1 MYKGIIIGVVPDALN
16 GGVSMDNIWTSLLGL
31 CAGMA
36 LFLYSIKMTSGSL
49 EVIAG
54 NKMKSILAKLTGNRI
69 LGVTVGAGV
78 TALIQSSTATT
89 VMVIGFVNAGLMNLY
104 SALWIIMGANIGT
117 NITSQLVAFDVG
129 MFAPIIALVG
139 TFVCIFIK
147 DKKMKSVGE
156 AIAGL
161 GFIFVSMSLMTD
173 SMAPIAKLDIVKEIF
188 AGINN
193 PFIGIIV
200 GIIFVIIIQSSAAG
214 VGILQAMAVASSG
227 SLITLEQAMFIIF
240 GLNVGTCLTALLA
253 SMSGSRNARRA
264 GLMHLLFNVFG
275 TIIFTAISFIFPVA
289 DWVRAVSPNDVARQF
304 ANMHL
309 AFNLVTTLI
318 MLPIGGL
325 FVKLVQKLV
334 PDKGGDEEGI
344 QYLKYLNPQ
353 MLTAD
358 HLLGMEVLT
367 AAIANEIGRMFIF
380 AGENCQKSFHAV
392 LENSEKLQEEI
403 NNREE
408 YIDYLNKEISFYIS
422 HLMMFDMSEKDAV
435 TMSAL
440 FKITG
445 NIERMGDHAVNI
457 SGYASMLEEK
467 KLSLSEKARNEVAQM
482 EKTISEACN
491 SMVKSKTSAVH
502 IKMAQ
507 VEQKIDDLTDV
518 YREHQLERLKS
529 GVCSGDACVIYSEML
544 TDFER
549 LGDHMLNIAEAAAE
563 TGIVSFGISDFKLT
577 TEEEQPSLKAAA
589 AGIDDD

>member
-1 MYKGIIIGVVPDALN
+1 
-16 GGVSMDNIWTSLLGL
+16 MDNIWTALLGL

-36 LFLYSIKMTSGSL
+36 MFLYSIKMTSGSL

-54 NKMKSILAKLTGNRI
+54 NKMKTILAKLTGNRI

-117 NITSQLVAFDVG
+117 NITSQLIAFDIG
-129 MFAPIIALVG
+129 MFAPIVALVG
-139 TFVCIFIK
+139 TFVCIFVK
-147 DKKMKSVGE
+147 DKKLKSVGE
-156 AIAGL
+156 AVAGL
-161 GFIFVSMSLMTD
+161 GFIFVSMNLMTD
-173 SMAPIAKLDIVKEIF
+173 SMAPISKLDIVKDIF

-193 PFIGIIV
+193 PFVGIVV

-214 VGILQAMAVASSG
+214 VGILQAMAVASAG
-227 SLITLEQAMFIIF
+227 KLITLEQAMFIIF

-275 TIIFTAISFIFPVA
+275 TSIFTAISFVLPVA
-289 DWVRAVSPNDVARQF
+289 DWIRALSPNDVARQF

-309 AFNLVTTLI
+309 AFNLITTLI

-344 QYLKYLNPQ
+344 MYLKYLNPRMIASDLQ
-353 MLTAD
+353 
-358 HLLGMEVLT
+358 LGMEVLT
-367 AAIANEIGRMFIF
+367 TAIANEIGRMFMF
-380 AGENCQKSFHAV
+380 AGENCQKSFRAV
-392 LENSEKLQEEI
+392 LEKDDKLLEEI

-422 HLMMFDMSEKDAV
+422 HLMLMSMSEKDAV
-435 TMSAL
+435 TLSAL

-457 SGYASMLEEK
+457 AGYAGMLEDK
-467 KLSLSEKARNEVAQM
+467 KLSLSASAREEVAQM
-482 EKTISEACN
+482 EKMITEACN
-491 SMVKSKTSAVH
+491 SMVKAKTSSVH

-507 VEQKIDDLTDV
+507 VEQKIDDLTDI

-563 TGIVSFGISDFKLT
+563 TNIVSFGITEFELPKTEEKLT
-577 TEEEQPSLKAAA
+577 ASVAAA
-589 AGIDDD
+589 DV

>member
-1 MYKGIIIGVVPDALN
+1 
-16 GGVSMDNIWTSLLGL
+16 MDDIWTALLGL

-36 LFLYSIKMTSGSL
+36 MFLYSIKMTSGSL

-54 NKMKSILAKLTGNRI
+54 NKMKTILAKLTGNRI

-117 NITSQLVAFDVG
+117 NITSQLIAFDIG
-129 MFAPIIALVG
+129 MFAPVVALVG
-139 TFVCIFIK
+139 TFVCIFVK
-147 DKKMKSVGE
+147 DKKLKSVGE

-161 GFIFVSMSLMTD
+161 GFIFVSMNLMTD
-173 SMAPIAKLDIVKEIF
+173 SMAPISKLDIVKDIF

-193 PFIGIIV
+193 PFVGIIV

-214 VGILQAMAVASSG
+214 VGILQAMAVASAG
-227 SLITLEQAMFIIF
+227 QLITLEQAMYIIF

-275 TIIFTAISFIFPVA
+275 TSIFTVFSFIFPVA
-289 DWVRAVSPNDVARQF
+289 DWIRKLSPNDVARQF

-309 AFNLVTTLI
+309 AFNLITTMI

-344 QYLKYLNPQ
+344 MYLKYLNPRMITSDRQ
-353 MLTAD
+353 
-358 HLLGMEVLT
+358 LGMQVLT
-367 AAIANEIGRMFIF
+367 SAIANEIGRMFIF
-380 AGENCQKSFHAV
+380 ACENCQKSFRAV
-392 LENSEKLQEEI
+392 LENDAKLLEEI
-403 NNREE
+403 DNREE

-422 HLMMFDMSEKDAV
+422 HLMLMDMSEKDAV

-457 SGYASMLEEK
+457 AGYAGMLEEK
-467 KLSLSEKARNEVAQM
+467 KLSLSEKARAEVAQM
-482 EKTISEACN
+482 EKTITEACN
-491 SMVKSKTSAVH
+491 AMIKAKTSSVH

-507 VEQKIDDLTDV
+507 IEQKIDDLTDV

-563 TGIVSFGISDFKLT
+563 TGIVSFGISELELPKRDEVTASK
-577 TEEEQPSLKAAA
+577 
-589 AGIDDD
+589 GIDASADDTDDD

>member
-1 MYKGIIIGVVPDALN
+1 
-16 GGVSMDNIWTSLLGL
+16 MDNIWTALLGL

-36 LFLYSIKMTSGSL
+36 MFLYSIKMTSGSL

-54 NKMKSILAKLTGNRI
+54 NKMKTILAKLTGNRI

-117 NITSQLVAFDVG
+117 NITSQLIAFDVG
-129 MFAPIIALVG
+129 MFAPVIALVG
-139 TFVCIFIK
+139 TFVCIFVK
-147 DKKMKSVGE
+147 DKKLKSVGE

-173 SMAPIAKLDIVKEIF
+173 SMAPIAKLDIVKDIF

-193 PFIGIIV
+193 PFVGIIV

-214 VGILQAMAVASSG
+214 VGILQAMAVASAG
-227 SLITLEQAMFIIF
+227 QLITLEQAIYIIF

-253 SMSGSRNARRA
+253 SMSGSKNARRA

-275 TIIFTAISFIFPVA
+275 TTVFTAISLVLPVS
-289 DWVRAVSPNDVARQF
+289 DWIRALSPNDVARQF

-309 AFNLVTTLI
+309 AFNLITTLI

-334 PDKGGDEEGI
+334 PDKGEDEEGVM
-344 QYLKYLNPQ
+344 YLKYLNPHMISSDLQ
-353 MLTAD
+353 
-358 HLLGMEVLT
+358 LGMQVLT
-367 AAIANEIGRMFIF
+367 SAIANEIGRMFMF
-380 AGENCQKSFHAV
+380 AGENCQKSFRAV
-392 LENSEKLQEEI
+392 LEKDDKLLEEI
-403 NNREE
+403 DNREE
-408 YIDYLNKEISFYIS
+408 YIDYLNKEISYYIS
-422 HLMMFDMSEKDAV
+422 HLMTLDMSEKDAV

-457 SGYASMLEEK
+457 AGYAGILEDK
-467 KLSLSEKARNEVAQM
+467 KLSLSDKARAEVAQM
-482 EKTISEACN
+482 EKTITEACN
-491 SMVKSKTSAVH
+491 SMVKSKTSSVH

-518 YREHQLERLKS
+518 YREHQLERLKA
-529 GVCSGDACVIYSEML
+529 GICSGDACVIYSEML

-563 TGIVSFGISDFKLT
+563 TGIVSFNV
-577 TEEEQPSLKAAA
+577 TEFELPKTEVKAEVKET
-589 AGIDDD
+589 AGIDDDE

>member
-1 MYKGIIIGVVPDALN
+1 
-16 GGVSMDNIWTSLLGL
+16 MDNIWTALLGL

-36 LFLYSIKMTSGSL
+36 MFLYSIKMTSGSL

-54 NKMKSILAKLTGNRI
+54 NKMKTILAKLTGNRI

-117 NITSQLVAFDVG
+117 NITSQLIAFDVG
-129 MFAPIIALVG
+129 MFAPVIALVG
-139 TFVCIFIK
+139 TFVCIFVK
-147 DKKMKSVGE
+147 DKKLKSVGE

-173 SMAPIAKLDIVKEIF
+173 SMAPIAKLDIVKDIF

-193 PFIGIIV
+193 PFVGIIV

-214 VGILQAMAVASSG
+214 VGILQAMAVASAG
-227 SLITLEQAMFIIF
+227 QLITLEQAMYIIF

-253 SMSGSRNARRA
+253 SMSGSKNARRA

-275 TIIFTAISFIFPVA
+275 TTVFTAISLVLPVS
-289 DWVRAVSPNDVARQF
+289 DWIRALSPNDVARQF

-309 AFNLVTTLI
+309 AFNLITTLI

-334 PDKGGDEEGI
+334 PDKGEDEEGVM
-344 QYLKYLNPQ
+344 YLKYLNPHMISSDLQ
-353 MLTAD
+353 
-358 HLLGMEVLT
+358 LGMQVLT
-367 AAIANEIGRMFIF
+367 SAIANEIGRMFMF
-380 AGENCQKSFHAV
+380 AGENCQKSFRAV
-392 LENSEKLQEEI
+392 LEKDDKLLEEI
-403 NNREE
+403 DNREE
-408 YIDYLNKEISFYIS
+408 YIDYLNKEISYYIS
-422 HLMMFDMSEKDAV
+422 HLMTLDMSEKDAV

-457 SGYASMLEEK
+457 AGYAGILEDK
-467 KLSLSEKARNEVAQM
+467 KLSLSDKARAEVAQM
-482 EKTISEACN
+482 EKTITEACN
-491 SMVKSKTSAVH
+491 SMVKAKTSSVH

-518 YREHQLERLKS
+518 YREHQLERLKA
-529 GVCSGDACVIYSEML
+529 GICPGDACVIYSEML

-563 TGIVSFGISDFKLT
+563 TGIVSFNV
-577 TEEEQPSLKAAA
+577 TEFELPKTEVKAEVKET
-589 AGIDDD
+589 AGIDDDE

>member
-1 MYKGIIIGVVPDALN
+1 
-16 GGVSMDNIWTSLLGL
+16 MDNIWTALLGL

-36 LFLYSIKMTSGSL
+36 MFLYSIKMTSGSL

-54 NKMKSILAKLTGNRI
+54 NKMKTILAKLTGNRI

-117 NITSQLVAFDVG
+117 NITSQLIAFDVG
-129 MFAPIIALVG
+129 MFAPVIALVG
-139 TFVCIFIK
+139 TFVCIFVK
-147 DKKMKSVGE
+147 DKKLKSVGE

-173 SMAPIAKLDIVKEIF
+173 SMAPIAKLDIVKDIF

-193 PFIGIIV
+193 PFVGIIV

-214 VGILQAMAVASSG
+214 VGILQAMAVASAG
-227 SLITLEQAMFIIF
+227 QLITLEQAMYIIF

-253 SMSGSRNARRA
+253 SMSGSKNARRA

-275 TIIFTAISFIFPVA
+275 TTVFTAISLILPVS
-289 DWVRAVSPNDVARQF
+289 DWIRALSPNDVARQF

-309 AFNLVTTLI
+309 AFNLITTLI

-334 PDKGGDEEGI
+334 PDKGEDEEGVM
-344 QYLKYLNPQ
+344 YLKYLNPHMISSDLQ
-353 MLTAD
+353 
-358 HLLGMEVLT
+358 LGMQVLT
-367 AAIANEIGRMFIF
+367 SAIANEIGRMFMF
-380 AGENCQKSFHAV
+380 AGENCQKSFRAV
-392 LENSEKLQEEI
+392 LEKDDKLLEEI
-403 NNREE
+403 DNREE
-408 YIDYLNKEISFYIS
+408 YIDYLNKEISYYIS
-422 HLMMFDMSEKDAV
+422 HLMTLDMSEKDAV

-457 SGYASMLEEK
+457 AGYAGILEDK
-467 KLSLSEKARNEVAQM
+467 KLSLSDKARAEVAQM
-482 EKTISEACN
+482 EKTITEACN
-491 SMVKSKTSAVH
+491 SMVKSKTSSVH

-518 YREHQLERLKS
+518 YREHQLERLKA
-529 GVCSGDACVIYSEML
+529 GICSGDACVIYSEML

-563 TGIVSFGISDFKLT
+563 TGIVSFNV
-577 TEEEQPSLKAAA
+577 TEFELPKTEVKAEVKET
-589 AGIDDD
+589 AGIDDDE

>member
-1 MYKGIIIGVVPDALN
+1 
-16 GGVSMDNIWTSLLGL
+16 MDNIWTALLGL

-36 LFLYSIKMTSGSL
+36 IFLYSIKMTSGSL

-117 NITSQLVAFDVG
+117 NITSQLIAFDVG
-129 MFAPIIALVG
+129 MFAPIVALVG
-139 TFVCIFIK
+139 TFVCIFVK
-147 DKKMKSVGE
+147 DKKLKSVGE

-161 GFIFVSMSLMTD
+161 GFIFVSMELMTD
-173 SMAPIAKLDIVKEIF
+173 SMAPISKLDIVKEIF

-193 PFIGIIV
+193 PFV
-200 GIIFVIIIQSSAAG
+200 GILVGIVFVIIIQSSAAG
-214 VGILQAMAVASSG
+214 VGILQAMAMASAG
-227 SLITLEQAMFIIF
+227 QLITLEQAMYIIF
-240 GLNVGTCLTALLA
+240 GLNIGTCLTALLA
-253 SMSGSRNARRA
+253 SMSGSKNAKRA

-275 TIIFTAISFIFPVA
+275 TVVFTMLSFILPVA
-289 DWVRAVSPNDVARQF
+289 DWIKSLSPNDVARQF

-309 AFNLVTTLI
+309 AFNLVTTVI

-325 FVKLVQKLV
+325 FVKVVQKLV
-334 PDKGGDEEGI
+334 PDKGGDEEGVM
-344 QYLKYLNPQ
+344 YLKFLNPQ
-353 MLTAD
+353 MIASD
-358 HLLGMEVLT
+358 RQLGMQVLSS
-367 AAIANEIGRMFIF
+367 AIANEIGRMFMF
-380 AGENCQKSFHAV
+380 AGENCQKSFSAV
-392 LENSEKLQEEI
+392 LCNDSKLLEEI
-403 NNREE
+403 DQREE
-408 YIDYLNKEISFYIS
+408 YIDYLNKEISYYIS
-422 HLMMFDMSEKDAV
+422 HLMTLDMSEEEAA

-457 SGYASMLEEK
+457 AGYAGILEDK
-467 KLSLSEKARNEVAQM
+467 KLSLSDKARAEVAQM
-482 EKTISEACN
+482 QKTITEAYN
-491 SMVKSKTSAVH
+491 SMIRTKTSSVH

-507 VEQKIDDLTDV
+507 LEQKIDDLTDV

-529 GVCSGDACVIYSEML
+529 GACSGDACVIYSEML

-563 TGIVSFGISDFKLT
+563 TGIVSFGV
-577 TEEEQPSLKAAA
+577 TELELPASPEKTAAKVSA
-589 AGIDDD
+589 AVDDDE